1 MTDQEIVATLHLI
14 ADLEG
19 MTGSTSARFKSAAF
33 HRAANEL
40 ATVSTP
46 LRAIS
51 TLTDV
56 PHVGKGVA
64 ECVRELL
71 KTGNCARLTELR
83 ATVTP
88 TNEKD
93 AELLRLDQKT
103 YRGLM
108 SMTRV
113 RGLGLKKALALY
125 KATGLASFEGLVKAA
140 KDGRLLRNVDG
151 ASEKLVAA
159 VLEAASR
166 KHDRVPLALVLPII
180 KEFKH
185 RLLALP
191 GVQQVSEAG
200 SARRRCETIGDLDL
214 LAAVDPEH
222 AEHVLYMFQHY
233 VRKEFRGVAGEQKSR
248 ISWDLGPWGK
258 LQIDLLVVPPEEWGA
273 ALNYF
278 TGSKEFNISVR
289 KVAKRLGYKISEH
302 GYFKG
307 SRRVGG
313 AEESGLFDVLH
324 LPWVPPVQREGSDL
338 SRTKA
343 QPLVKSSDL
352 WVDWHVHTNWS
363 DGTATPRVMVEAAL
377 ARGLTMVGLTDH
389 SYRVKRHF
397 AAYVTAL
404 RRVQA
409 KYRDRISVLVGVE
422 VDIRKDGTLEL
433 SDAQLDQLDF
443 VIASIHRQHAERVEA
458 RLLAAIAHP
467 LVSIIGHPT
476 GRQFATGKTARP
488 LPSGVDWSKVF
499 RAAAQTETALE
510 VNSQPSRMDLPAQ
523 LLTRAAA
530 AGCKFAVGS
539 DAHDPDGVGRNSF
552 ALYSIR
558 KAGVG
563 LPQLL
568 KGLRTV

>member
-1 MTDQEIVATLHLI
+1 MTDREVVSALHQI
-14 ADLEG
+14 GDLEG
-19 MTGSTSARFKSAAF
+19 MTGSTSARFKAAAF

-51 TLTDV
+51 NLTDV
-56 PHVGKGVA
+56 PHVGKAVA

-71 KTGNCARLTELR
+71 KTGNCARLAVLR
-83 ATVTP
+83 STVTP

-93 AELLRLDQKT
+93 AALLRLDQKT
-103 YRGLM
+103 YQGLM

-125 KATGLASFEGLVKAA
+125 QTTGIASFGELVKVA
-140 KDGRLLRNVDG
+140 KSGRLLRNVDG
-151 ASEKLVAA
+151 ASKKLVAA
-159 VLEAASR
+159 VLEAAAQ

-180 KEFKH
+180 REFKA
-185 RLLALP
+185 RLLLLP

-214 LAAVDPEH
+214 LAAVEPKH

-248 ISWDLGPWGK
+248 ISWDLGAWGK
-258 LQIDLLVVPPEEWGA
+258 LQIDLLVVPPAEWGA

-278 TGSKEFNISVR
+278 TGSRDFNISVR
-289 KVAKRLGYKISEH
+289 KVAKRRGYKISEH
-302 GYFKG
+302 GYYKG
-307 SRRVGG
+307 TKRVGG
-313 AEESGLFDVLH
+313 AEEAGLFDVLH

-343 QPLVKSSDL
+343 QPLIGSL
-352 WVDWHVHTNWS
+352 CADWHVHTNWS

-377 ARGLTMVGLTDH
+377 ARGLTMIGLTDH
-389 SYRVKRHF
+389 SYRVKRNF

-409 KYRDRISVLVGVE
+409 RYRDRISVLVGVE

-433 SDAQLDQLDF
+433 SDSQLDQLDF
-443 VIASIHRQHAERVEA
+443 VIASIHRQHAEQVEA

-467 LVSIIGHPT
+467 RVTIIGHPT

-488 LPSGVDWSKVF
+488 LPSGVDWRKVF
-499 RAAAQTETALE
+499 RAAAKTETALE
-510 VNSQPSRMDLPAQ
+510 VNAQPSRMDLPAH
-523 LLTRAAA
+523 LLTQAAA

-539 DAHDPDGVGRNSF
+539 DAHDPDGVGRLAF
-552 ALYSIR
+552 ALYAIR
-558 KAGVG
+558 KAGVV

-568 KGLRTV
+568 EEVVPCKG